1 MRIAIIGLNPGGTAI
16 YAQYLAK
23 DGHEVTILT
32 ESQSDVIVTDLI
44 PHASLNIIN
53 RESIK
58 LFTRE
63 YLEDIL
69 GISILGVRLS
79 SVMINEGKVLVVD
92 SVNEHGIRG
101 GRYDRIVVG
110 SEMLPR
116 DSGDC
121 ISIYR
126 ATLFPGHYVINGNDA
141 GKNTESLL
149 LITDLGG
156 SAITGSSMAID
167 DDVLKSLP
175 INGSAETGGGAIH

>member
-92 SVNEHGIRG
+92 SVNEHGIR
-101 GRYDRIVVG
+101 VG
-110 SEMLPR
+110 MIGSWWAPR
-116 DSGDC
+116 C
-121 ISIYR
+121 CQETR
-126 ATLFPGHYVINGNDA
+126 VIA
-141 GKNTESLL
+141 
-149 LITDLGG
+149 
-156 SAITGSSMAID
+156 
-167 DDVLKSLP
+167 
-175 INGSAETGGGAIH
+175 